1 MNKKQLS
8 LSVVGALAL
17 MGALAQQPAMAQS
30 CEDDD
35 DGCPVAAIPEPGSLA
50 LWGIGLAG
58 LGLLR
63 RRKK

>member
-17 MGALAQQPAMAQS
+17 MGALAQQPAMAQ
-30 CEDDD
+30 CIDDD
-35 DGCPVAAIPEPGSLA
+35 ECLPPTAAIPEPGSLA